1 MDGNFGFIFMNDRGI
16 AKVSN
21 SEQSGVRAVKW
32 KLSEQG
38 ELHVYQS
45 RRSTLDQIIEG
56 YTINPDESLTHV
68 ANIENG
74 DRIELGFDT
83 FNKVK

>member
-1 MDGNFGFIFMNDRGI
+1 MNDREI
-16 AKVSN
+16 AQVSDG
-21 SEQSGVRAVKW
+21 EQSVVRAVKW

-38 ELHVYQS
+38 ELHVDQS
-45 RRSTLDQIIEG
+45 RRSTLDQKIEV
-56 YTINPDESLTHV
+56 YRINPDESLTHV